1 MEILIDTA
9 VIYNDEEIIDIIHGK
24 QSGLFRSIKNHPTW
38 ETIME
43 DLYEA
48 GIDEAKTLEELESIY
63 ASDKLE
69 SFTYNIKIFIG
80 KTYKR

>member
-1 MEILIDTA
+1 MGILIDTA

-24 QSGLFRSIKNHPTW
+24 QSGLFRSIKAHSTW

-43 DLYEA
+43 DLDDK
-48 GIDEAKTLEELESIY
+48 GIEVNNLDELETVFQSHPTE
-63 ASDKLE
+63 A
-69 SFTYNIKIFIG
+69 FTYNIKIFIG

>member
-1 MEILIDTA
+1 MGILIDTA

-24 QSGLFRSIKNHPTW
+24 ESGLFRSIKNHPTW

-43 DLYEA
+43 EL
-48 GIDEAKTLEELESIY
+48 DEAKITANNLDEIQSIY
-63 ASDKLE
+63 KDSRTDL
-69 SFTYNIKIFIG
+69 FTYRIKVFIG